1 MATGTISFYTK
12 FKERL
17 LNKEIDFDSD
27 TFLLALLQ
35 SGYTPAAT
43 HSATTQ
49 LTNEVAAGG
58 YGRVTLGSLALAA
71 TGSAVAW
78 DAGNA
83 VFTAS
88 GAAFTAHYWVLIDD
102 TPTGDCLVAYGLLDN
117 SPASVT
123 VADGNTLTVQWNDNG
138 IFKLD

>member
-1 MATGTISFYTK
+1 MATGTINFYSK
-12 FKERL
+12 FKARL

-27 TFLLALLQ
+27 TFLIALLQ
-35 SGYTPAAT
+35 SDYTPGAD

-58 YGRVTLGSLALAA
+58 YGRATLGSLAIAA
-71 TGSAVAW
+71 TGSAVTF
-78 DAGNA
+78 DAA
-83 VFTAS
+83 DVVWTAS

-102 TPTGDCLVAYGLLDN
+102 TPTGDCLVAYGLIDN

-123 VADGNTLTVQWNDNG
+123 VSDGNTLTLQWNANG
-138 IFKLD
+138 ILKLD